1 MGKKITISV
10 RSLVTFTLLIAIVVS
25 AFYFAPVSEA
35 GVETFNITNQERTI
49 TAGQSFQI
57 KLNGIKASKVKWKS
71 NNTSVAT
78 VSKKGIVK
86 GVGKGKTVVKG
97 TYNGLV
103 FNITVNVNAKLKNII
118 YTEET
123 AFKILKPKR
132 IIEDYGVEFLNIGGL
147 FTNNS
152 STPRCFNSFYYF
164 EVYVNNVEKN
174 GYDKSLVCPGI
185 HTNVKNGASI
195 ECYCSIDVS
204 KGDKVEVTI
213 YKYSHDREVADQV
226 VYKTT
231 YNVK

>member
-10 RSLVTFTLLIAIVVS
+10 RSLVAYTLLIAIVIS

-86 GVGKGKTVVKG
+86 GVKKGKTVIKG

-103 FNITVNVNAKLKNII
+103 FNVTVIVNPAYKKQTVYNDKNVRVSYLKTENQKVYFSIENKTDDVIGASLESIEYDGNYVGFSKWLDNNFSRINA
-118 YTEET
+118 
-123 AFKILKPKR
+123 
-132 IIEDYGVEFLNIGGL
+132 
-147 FTNNS
+147 NS
-152 STPRCFNSFYYF
+152 SAVCYFEYKSEKIKSVYMELYYF
-164 EVYVNNVEKN
+164 STKLDDN
-174 GYDKSLVCPGI
+174 SL
-185 HTNVKNGASI
+185 N
-195 ECYCSIDVS
+195 ER
-204 KGDKVEVTI
+204 KVIRLNFE
-213 YKYSHDREVADQV
+213 
-226 VYKTT
+226 
-231 YNVK
+231 